1 LLKWRWLVLILV
13 ELNDGVCLL
22 QRLGDV
28 DPS

>member
-1 LLKWRWLVLILV
+1 LVLILV

-28 DPS
+28 EPS